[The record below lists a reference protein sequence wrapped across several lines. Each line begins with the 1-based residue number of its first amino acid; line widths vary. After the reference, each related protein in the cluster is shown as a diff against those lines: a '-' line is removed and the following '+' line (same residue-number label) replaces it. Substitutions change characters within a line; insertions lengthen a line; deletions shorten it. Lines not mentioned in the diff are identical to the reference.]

1 MYGLRFWNKIF
12 RDKLYSSLEKYV
24 QESERSNL
32 SKTCDEIEDWL
43 YGDGEDQPKS
53 KYPYLPWFNAEMY
66 HSNVLLWISGV
77 IKHVS
82 DVYVERKT
90 NLDAA
95 VAPVRHRA
103 IEHENRQ
110 SSLNKL
116 TDTLNFYQK
125 VHISYIYTG
134 HLLIAKQFSRF
145 KSAFCD
151 HSGTSFFPNSSFNRP
166 LYL

>member
-1 MYGLRFWNKIF
+1 MSGFDLWIYIF

-24 QESERSNL
+24 QEGERSNL

-53 KYPYLPWFNAEMY
+53 KFHQVQDCNFGIRKYRMCHLGMN
-66 HSNVLLWISGV
+66 GD
-77 IKHVS
+77 IKYNL

-103 IEHENRQ
+103 TEHENRQ

-125 VHISYIYTG
+125 VNYLYIYKW
-134 HLLIAKQFSRF
+134 H
-145 KSAFCD
+145 
-151 HSGTSFFPNSSFNRP
+151 
-166 LYL
+166 